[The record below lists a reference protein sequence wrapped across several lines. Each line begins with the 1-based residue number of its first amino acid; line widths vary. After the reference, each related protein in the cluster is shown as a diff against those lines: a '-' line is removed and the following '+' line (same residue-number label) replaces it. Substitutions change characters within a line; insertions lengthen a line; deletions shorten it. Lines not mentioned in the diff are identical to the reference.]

1 MTLTDQYTL
10 ASNEVFIGRVL
21 MAAVTAAIAVGGE
34 ACGGTDQPTNGQHIL
49 RAAWAQ
55 RVLKDPLGE
64 AYNLAMGVAANP
76 AITAESTDNDIQF
89 TVNSLINDYAGVD

>member
-21 MAAVTAAIAVGGE
+21 MAAVAAAIAVGSE
-34 ACGGTDQPTNGQHIL
+34 ACGGTDQPTNDQHIL

-89 TVNSLINDYAGVD
+89 TVNSLINDYAGAD